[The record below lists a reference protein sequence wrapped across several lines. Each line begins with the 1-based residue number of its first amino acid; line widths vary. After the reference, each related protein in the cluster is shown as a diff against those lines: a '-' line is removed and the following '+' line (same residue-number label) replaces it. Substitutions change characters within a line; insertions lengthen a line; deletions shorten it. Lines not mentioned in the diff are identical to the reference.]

1 MDQTKQ
7 TTMNTIMYDL
17 FEVKK
22 FRFASNEDADPFY
35 FKKNSDLHLGK
46 M

>member
-1 MDQTKQ
+1 MK
-7 TTMNTIMYDL
+7 
-17 FEVKK
+17 
-22 FRFASNEDADPFY
+22 DADPFLIKKNSDLHLGKMHIRFY